1 MGWIADKFGAPAAV
15 GASSLLAVVA
25 ILLFYVLSPALRDLD
40 ERVKAKSESI

>member
-1 MGWIADKFGAPAAV
+1 
-15 GASSLLAVVA
+15 VVA